1 MFMINNCSWRFI
13 EEELKNLEWYQN
25 LRSKVL
31 KAYEESIVYTK
42 QEDLFRAFNLCDYD
56 KLKVVI
62 LGQDPYFNEGV
73 ANGLAFSVNPGVKTP
88 PSLKNIIKEL
98 HSDIKGNIDPDLNNW
113 AKQGVLLINSIL
125 TVEAKKPKSH
135 SEFGWDMFTNYVI
148 NYISNNKKGIAF
160 VLWGNDAI
168 RKEELINKSN
178 NHLVIKSPHP
188 SPLSSYRGFFGS
200 KPFSRINYFLE
211 NNGDE
216 PINWY
221 L

>member
-1 MFMINNCSWRFI
+1 MINNCSWRFI

-31 KAYEESIVYTK
+31 KAYEESIVYPK